1 MIGNAKF
8 EYATRDLV
16 QLVRKDLVD
25 KLGNRELAPYDL
37 AVPGVI
43 TTASKINV
51 YPDPIV
57 TEITVEEQL
66 EELNLPTKPQVP
78 RSNGSV
84 RLDREAVGGDSLIP
98 HFERETNTF
107 TITGGP
113 VRFTPAGM
121 LGRPVSGFWVGIQVD
136 FPLGWT
142 AQEGHIL
149 PYTENGD
156 PKYLVLE
163 AKSLAQKGINL
174 YLDATQTTHN
184 FVFNWGEDFA
194 PEKLNVTIIAP
205 LEDNAVHKYPALPE
219 KPKFEFNYPET
230 SSYVPA
236 DIQIKVDLSL
246 GK

>member
-8 EYATRDLV
+8 EYSTRDLV

-43 TTASKINV
+43 TTESKINI

-57 TEITVEEQL
+57 KEITVDEQL
-66 EELNLPTKPQVP
+66 DQFNFPSKPQVP

-84 RLDREAVGGDSLIP
+84 HLDREAVGGDALIP
-98 HFERETNTF
+98 HFERETNNF
-107 TITGGP
+107 LVTGGP
-113 VRFTPAGM
+113 VRFTPAGV
-121 LGRPVSGFWVGIQVD
+121 LGMPISGFWVGIQVD
-136 FPLGWT
+136 FPLGWS
-142 AQEGHIL
+142 APEGHIL
-149 PYTENGD
+149 PYTENGV

-163 AKSLAQKGINL
+163 AKTLAQKAINL
-174 YLDATQTTHN
+174 YLDATQTTHIL
-184 FVFNWGEDFA
+184 VFNWGEDFA
-194 PEKLNVTIIAP
+194 PEKLSVSILAS
-205 LEDNAVHKYPALPE
+205 LEDNAVRKYPALPE
-219 KPKFEFNYPET
+219 KSKFEFTYPAT
-230 SSYVPA
+230 SSFVPA